1 MADKSKRTRRGG
13 KKREE
18 GRQEGR
24 HAAPAET
31 PDAGRNAGD
40 RGGRIWLYGNHAVLA
55 AIGNPA
61 RRKHRLVLTG
71 ESARYLENARIDGA
85 ADVVAEIMERR
96 DIDRLLPPGAVHQ
109 GMALQADPL
118 DSVALDEVIGRSGEE
133 QVMVVL
139 DQPNDPQNIGAV
151 LRSAAAFGAAAV
163 IVPDRHAPEATAAL
177 AKAASGALDRVPMV
191 RVTNLAR
198 ALEQLKATG
207 FWCAGLAADGEQTLS
222 EVDWAARTALV
233 LGAEGAGLRRLTRE
247 TCDFLV
253 RIAIDT
259 DADSLNLSAAAA
271 IALYEVNRAHGSR
284 R

>member
-13 KKREE
+13 RKREG

-24 HAAPAET
+24 HSAPAGT
-31 PDAGRNAGD
+31 PDAGRTAGD

-55 AIGNPA
+55 AVANPA

-71 ESARYLENARIDGA
+71 ESARYLEKARIDGA
-85 ADVVAEIMERR
+85 ADVAAEVMERR

-118 DSVALDEVIGRSGEE
+118 DPVTLDEVIGRSGE

-177 AKAASGALDRVPMV
+177 AKAASGALDRVPLV

-198 ALEQLKATG
+198 ALEQLKAAG
-207 FWCAGLAADGEQTLS
+207 FWCAGLAADGGQTLS

-233 LGAEGAGLRRLTRE
+233 LGAEGAGLRRLTGE

-253 RIAIDT
+253 RIAIDA

-284 R
+284 S

>member
-13 KKREE
+13 EK
-18 GRQEGR
+18 RQEGQR
-24 HAAPAET
+24 AAPAGT
-31 PDAGRNAGD
+31 PDAGRNASD

-85 ADVVAEIMERR
+85 AGVAAEIMERR

-118 DSVALDEVIGRSGEE
+118 DPVALDEVIGRSGEE

-139 DQPNDPQNIGAV
+139 DRPNDPQNIGAV

-177 AKAASGALDRVPMV
+177 AKAASGALDRVPLV

-198 ALEQLKATG
+198 VLEQLKAAG
-207 FWCAGLAADGEQTLS
+207 FWCAGLAADGGQTLS

-233 LGAEGAGLRRLTRE
+233 LGAEGAGLRRLTGE

-253 RIAIDT
+253 RIAIDA

-271 IALYEVNRAHGSR
+271 IALYEVNRAHSSR
-284 R
+284 S

>member
-13 KKREE
+13 GKRRE
-18 GRQEGR
+18 GQR
-24 HAAPAET
+24 AAPAGT
-31 PDAGRNAGD
+31 PDAGRAAGD

-85 ADVVAEIMERR
+85 ADVAAEIMDRR

-118 DSVALDEVIGRSGEE
+118 DPVTLDEVIGRSGGE

-139 DQPNDPQNIGAV
+139 DRPNDPQNIGAV

-163 IVPDRHAPEATAAL
+163 IVPTGTPPKPPRRSPRRRRGRSTGCRW
-177 AKAASGALDRVPMV
+177 SG
-191 RVTNLAR
+191 
-198 ALEQLKATG
+198 
-207 FWCAGLAADGEQTLS
+207 
-222 EVDWAARTALV
+222 
-233 LGAEGAGLRRLTRE
+233 
-247 TCDFLV
+247 
-253 RIAIDT
+253 
-259 DADSLNLSAAAA
+259 
-271 IALYEVNRAHGSR
+271 
-284 R
+284 

>member
-1 MADKSKRTRRGG
+1 MTDKSKRTRRGG
-13 KKREE
+13 EK
-18 GRQEGR
+18 RQEGR
-24 HAAPAET
+24 QASPVKT
-31 PDAGRNAGD
+31 PNGGRN
-40 RGGRIWLYGNHAVLA
+40 GGRIWLYGNHAVLA
-55 AIGNPA
+55 AMGNPA

-71 ESARYLENARIDGA
+71 DSARYLENARIEA
-85 ADVVAEIMERR
+85 PADVVAEVMDRR

-118 DSVALDEVIGRSGEE
+118 DPVTLGEVIGRNGDE

-139 DQPNDPQNIGAV
+139 DRPNDPRNIGAV

-177 AKAASGALDRVPMV
+177 AKAASGALDRVPLI

-198 ALEQLKATG
+198 ALEQLKAAG
-207 FWCAGLAADGEQTLS
+207 FWCAGLAADGGQTLP

-233 LGAEGAGLRRLTRE
+233 LGAEGAGLRRLTEE

-253 RIAIDT
+253 RIPIDG

-271 IALYEVNRAHGSR
+271 ITLYEVNRAHSSR
-284 R
+284 S

>member
-13 KKREE
+13 KKHQE
-18 GRQEGR
+18 GRQ
-24 HAAPAET
+24 AAPVKT
-31 PDAGRNAGD
+31 PNAGRN
-40 RGGRIWLYGNHAVLA
+40 GGRIWLYGNHAVLA

-71 ESARYLENARIDGA
+71 DSARYLENARIDGA
-85 ADVVAEIMERR
+85 ADVVAEVMERR

-118 DSVALDEVIGRSGEE
+118 DPVTLGEVIDRNGDE
-133 QVMVVL
+133 QVVVVL

-151 LRSAAAFGAAAV
+151 LRSASAFGAAAV

-177 AKAASGALDRVPMV
+177 AKAASGALDRVPLI

-198 ALEQLKATG
+198 ALEQLKSAG

-233 LGAEGAGLRRLTRE
+233 LGAEGTGLRRLTEE

-253 RIAIDT
+253 RIAIDA
-259 DADSLNLSAAAA
+259 DAGSLNLSAAAA
-271 IALYEVNRAHGSR
+271 ITLYEVNRARSVKG
-284 R
+284 

>member
-13 KKREE
+13 EK
-18 GRQEGR
+18 RQER
-24 HAAPAET
+24 QPTAPVKT
-31 PDAGRNAGD
+31 PNGGRN
-40 RGGRIWLYGNHAVLA
+40 GGRIWLYGNHAVLA
-55 AIGNPA
+55 AISNPA

-71 ESARYLENARIDGA
+71 DSARYLENARIEA
-85 ADVVAEIMERR
+85 PADVVAEVMDRR

-118 DSVALDEVIGRSGEE
+118 DPVTLEEVIGRNGDE

-139 DQPNDPQNIGAV
+139 DRPNDPRNIGAV

-177 AKAASGALDRVPMV
+177 AKAASGALDRVPLI

-198 ALEQLKATG
+198 ALEQLKAAG
-207 FWCAGLAADGEQTLS
+207 FWCAGLAADGGQILS
-222 EVDWAARTALV
+222 ETDWAARTALV
-233 LGAEGAGLRRLTRE
+233 LGAEGAGLRRLTEE
-247 TCDFLV
+247 TCDFMV
-253 RIAIDT
+253 RIDIDG

-271 IALYEVNRAHGSR
+271 ITLYEVNRAHRSR
-284 R
+284 S

>member
-1 MADKSKRTRRGG
+1 MADKSKRTGRNG
-13 KKREE
+13 KKHRE
-18 GRQEGR
+18 GQR
-24 HAAPAET
+24 AAPAGT

-71 ESARYLENARIDGA
+71 ESARYLENARIDSA
-85 ADVVAEIMERR
+85 ADVAAEVMERR

-109 GMALQADPL
+109 GMALLADPL
-118 DSVALDEVIGRSGEE
+118 VPVTLDEVIGRSGEE

-139 DQPNDPQNIGAV
+139 DRPNDPQNIGAV

-177 AKAASGALDRVPMV
+177 AKAASGALDRVPLI

-198 ALEQLKATG
+198 ALEQLKAAG
-207 FWCAGLAADGEQTLS
+207 FWCAGLAADGGQTLS

-233 LGAEGAGLRRLTRE
+233 LGAEGAGLRRLTEE

-253 RIAIDT
+253 RIAIDA

-271 IALYEVNRAHGSR
+271 IALYEVNRAHSSR
-284 R
+284 S

>member
-1 MADKSKRTRRGG
+1 MADKSKRSRRGG
-13 KKREE
+13 RK
-18 GRQEGR
+18 RQEGQQ
-24 HAAPAET
+24 AAPAGT
-31 PDAGRNAGD
+31 PDAGRNASD
-40 RGGRIWLYGNHAVLA
+40 QGGRIWLYGNHAVLA

-71 ESARYLENARIDGA
+71 DSARYLENARIDGA
-85 ADVVAEIMERR
+85 ADVAAEVMERR

-109 GMALQADPL
+109 GMALLADPL
-118 DSVALDEVIGRSGEE
+118 DPVALDEVIARDGGE

-177 AKAASGALDRVPMV
+177 AKAASGALDRVPLV

-198 ALEQLKATG
+198 ALEQLKAAG
-207 FWCAGLAADGEQTLS
+207 FWCAGLAAGGEKTLS

-253 RIAIDT
+253 RIAIDA

-284 R
+284 S